1 MDPLVKRLENEVD
14 SKVERLEIWH
24 NEGNAKLMKEYDKSH
39 CGGVPF
45 FFNKRTGKWICGS
58 TDYDQLKEWATE

>member
-24 NEGNAKLMKEYDKSH
+24 NEGNAKLMKEYDKGH

-58 TDYDQLKEWATE
+58 TDYDQLKVWATE